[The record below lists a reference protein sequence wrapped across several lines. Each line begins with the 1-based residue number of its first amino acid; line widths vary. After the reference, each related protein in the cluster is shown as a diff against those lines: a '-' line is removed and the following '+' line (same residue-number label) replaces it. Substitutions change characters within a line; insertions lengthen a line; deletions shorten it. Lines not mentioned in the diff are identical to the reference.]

1 MKVLLINSVCGI
13 GSTGRICACLA
24 EEYASQGHEVKI
36 AYGRDGTVPERYRP
50 FAHRIGTDADVKV
63 SALRT
68 RLLDDHG
75 FANAGATKRF
85 LKWAEE
91 FDPDLLWLHN
101 LHGYYLHVGLLF
113 DWIKSRPK
121 MQVKW
126 MLHDCWAFT
135 GHCAYFSMAGCEK
148 WKTGCH
154 NCPEKGSYP
163 ASALLDNS
171 RNNYLR
177 KKAAFTG
184 VKDMTL
190 VVPSKWLGD
199 LAAHSFLG
207 CYPVQVQHHTVDT
220 DIFRP
225 TPGNFREKH
234 GLEQK
239 KVILG
244 VASVWEKRKGLADF
258 YELDKLMDDNTK
270 IVLVG
275 LNEKQMEALPENILG
290 ISRTHNAR
298 ELAEIYTAADVFVN
312 PSREETFGLTT
323 LEALSC
329 GTPAIV
335 YRDTACEEVVNQYGG
350 VAVEPSPKAIAEAL
364 KALPAYNPA
373 MKEK

>member
-13 GSTGRICACLA
+13 GSTGRICGAMA
-24 EEYASQGHEVKI
+24 EEYEAQGHEVKI
-36 AYGRDGTVPERYRP
+36 AYGRDGMVPERYQR
-50 FAHRIGTDADVKV
+50 FAHRIGSDVNV
-63 SALRT
+63 RISALRT

-75 FANAGATKRF
+75 FAGAGATKRF
-85 LKWAEE
+85 LNWAEE
-91 FDPDLLWLHN
+91 FDPDLVWLHN
-101 LHGYYLHVGLLF
+101 LHGYYLHVGALF

-135 GHCAYFSMAGCEK
+135 GHCAYFSIARCER

-154 NCPEKGSYP
+154 SCPEKARYP
-163 ASALLDNS
+163 ASCLLDNS
-171 RNNYLR
+171 RRNYQR

-199 LAAHSFLG
+199 LVEKSFLG
-207 CYPVQVQHHTVDT
+207 CYPVEVQYHTVDT

-234 GLEQK
+234 GLAEK
-239 KVILG
+239 KIVLG
-244 VASVWEKRKGLADF
+244 VASVWEQRKGLADF
-258 YELDKLMDDNTK
+258 HALGKLLDDDSK

-275 LNEKQMEALPENILG
+275 LNEKQIAALPGNILG
-290 ISRTHNAR
+290 ISRTHDAR

-323 LEALSC
+323 LEAISC

-335 YRDTACEEVVNQYGG
+335 YRDTACEEVVGQYGG
-350 VAVEPSPKAIAEAL
+350 IAVEPSPEAIAEAI
-364 KALPAYNPA
+364 KVLPARNRQ
-373 MKEK
+373 